1 MLLATCEGREHP
13 GGSFRTFAHLHFGL
27 MRLKRDRM
35 IQIQNVARTV
45 GSRTSP
51 LCDGNRRV
59 VQVGANVRSAVGL
72 KEERVRATRMVEPK
86 RDRPAGKKILT
97 VDTLPRMLVNTLR
110 TLSASAPS
118 DQDAVGA
125 TKEVRYSGRAYP
137 RTTTLWFDPHRE
149 PIGQGA
155 LSPPP
160 SLPRNADA
168 MVYISKYRL
177 SFIEASAA
185 FNVNPDLLGAV
196 ALASGGRLNQ
206 ESDAQTAQIRV
217 KGKNA
222 GLINASDMFTITQ
235 GGWRVGRMQ
244 LQISDVYAAIRKG
257 NLNLPPLIAHRM
269 PHRLEWFDTLTAR
282 QQYQLCAAIATDDQA
297 AIYAAASYLRLNA
310 VRMVRSG
317 GDSELL
323 NVNSEAHFDQL
334 ADAYAD
340 GPPRAPLSAY
350 RRASQDT
357 GLYAKIAVLS
367 RGVVR
372 QLLGGAE
379 PKPLFFRGYHP
390 VRHAP

>member
-1 MLLATCEGREHP
+1 MLLATCEGREYL
-13 GGSFRTFAHLHFGL
+13 GGPFRTFVNVHFGL

-35 IQIQNVARTV
+35 IQIQNVACTV
-45 GSRTSP
+45 GRRVSP
-51 LCDGNRRV
+51 FRGGNRKV
-59 VQVGANVRSAVGL
+59 VQFGDNARGAVGL
-72 KEERVRATRMVEPK
+72 KKERVRMGRVAEPK
-86 RDRPAGKKILT
+86 KDRPVAKKILT
-97 VDTLPRMLVNTLR
+97 VDTPKCTLTNTLR
-110 TLSASAPS
+110 ASAPS
-118 DQDAVGA
+118 DQNAVGT
-125 TKEVRYSGRAYP
+125 TKEVRYSGRACEH
-137 RTTTLWFDPHRE
+137 TATLWFDPLWE

-206 ESDAQTAQIRV
+206 ESDAQTAQIRA

-222 GLINASDMFTITQ
+222 GLINAADMFTITQ

-257 NLNLPPLIAHRM
+257 NLNLPPSIANRM

-317 GDSELL
+317 GDSDVL

-334 ADAYAD
+334 ADTHAI
-340 GPPRAPLSAY
+340 GPPRAPPSAY
-350 RRASQDT
+350 RHGSQDT

-372 QLLGGAE
+372 QLLGGAQ

-390 VRHAP
+390 MRYAP